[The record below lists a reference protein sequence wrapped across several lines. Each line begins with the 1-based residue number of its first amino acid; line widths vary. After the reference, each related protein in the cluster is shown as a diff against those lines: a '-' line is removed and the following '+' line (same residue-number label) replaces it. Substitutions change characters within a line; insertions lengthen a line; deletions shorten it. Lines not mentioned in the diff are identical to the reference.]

1 MGAVERGRQRQKM
14 QRQKNRQRDA
24 GQPMQDSR
32 DEAAL
37 SVRGSH
43 ALNTANTARIPRT
56 RSKMKNNAKAI
67 SSERPR
73 QGVHSRKTLRKPIG
87 AWIATAITNAP

>member
-43 ALNTANTARIPRT
+43 ALNTANTARKPRAS
-56 RSKMKNNAKAI
+56 RSSENNANMV